1 MFLATLIALASIAA
15 GGLAGWML
23 GALLCDIDDSEE
35 EAAV

>member
-23 GALLCDIDDSEE
+23 GALLCADDSEE
-35 EAAV
+35 EAAA

>member
-1 MFLATLIALASIAA
+1 MFLATLTALASIAA

-23 GALLCDIDDSEE
+23 GCLICDDSSEE